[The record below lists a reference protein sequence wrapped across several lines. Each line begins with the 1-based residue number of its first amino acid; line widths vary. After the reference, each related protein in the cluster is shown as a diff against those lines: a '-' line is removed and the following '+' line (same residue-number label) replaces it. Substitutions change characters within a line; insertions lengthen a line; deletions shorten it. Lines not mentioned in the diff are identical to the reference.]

1 MVLIQR
7 TVTLN
12 HYSAVENAKN
22 VSPVNV
28 LNAAIKETPPDDNE
42 AKEFQRLGEK
52 LEGKDC

>member
-1 MVLIQR
+1 MLLIRR